1 MSRTLSI
8 DSGRSDYAQKV
19 SVGDHVL
26 LADEPADFGGSDT
39 GPNPQEYL
47 MAALGACAS
56 ITTQMYAKRKQW
68 NLQSVHIDVAYDQ
81 LLAADN
87 TASGAAIGMAG
98 QFEMEISLVGDLS
111 EEQRNRLF
119 EVANRCPI
127 HRILT
132 SSATIQSR
140 LVVSDRAPQQAGTR
154 ER

>member
-1 MSRTLSI
+1 MLRTLSI
-8 DSGRSDYAQKV
+8 DSWKSDYAQKV

-26 LADEPADFGGSDT
+26 LADEPAHCGGSDT

-68 NLQSVHIDVAYDQ
+68 NLQSVHIDVAYERV
-81 LLAADN
+81 LAADN
-87 TASGAAIGMAG
+87 VDSGMPVGMSDR
-98 QFEMEISLVGDLS
+98 FEMEICLVGDLS
-111 EEQRNRLF
+111 EQQRHRIL
-119 EVANRCPI
+119 EIANHCPI

-140 LVVSDRAPQQAGTR
+140 LVVPDRAPQQAGAK

>member
-1 MSRTLSI
+1 MPRTLSI
-8 DSGRSDYAQKV
+8 DSGPSDYAQKV
-19 SVGDHVL
+19 SIGGHVL
-26 LADEPADFGGSDT
+26 PADEPAQFGGRDT

-56 ITTQMYAKRKQW
+56 ITAQMYATRKQW
-68 NLQSVHIDVAYDQ
+68 NLVSVHIDVAYERVP
-81 LLAADN
+81 AAGN
-87 TASGAAIGMAG
+87 TASGAAIGMADW
-98 QFEMEISLVGDLS
+98 FEMEISLVGDLS
-111 EEQRNRLF
+111 EEQRNRLC

-132 SSATIQSR
+132 SSAKIQSR

>member
-8 DSGRSDYAQKV
+8 DSRPSDYAQKV
-19 SVGDHVL
+19 SVGGHVL
-26 LADEPADFGGSDT
+26 PVDEPAHFGGCDI

-56 ITTQMYAKRKQW
+56 ITALMYAKRKRW
-68 NLQSVHIDVAYDQ
+68 NLQSVHIDVGYERVLPTD
-81 LLAADN
+81 D
-87 TASGAAIGMAG
+87 TDSGAAVGMSDR
-98 QFEMEISLVGDLS
+98 FEMEISLVGDLS
-111 EEQRNRLF
+111 EQQRNRLF

-132 SSATIQSR
+132 SSAKIQSR